1 MASEY
6 SSSIRLT
13 IVTPIALMAGRLQ
26 NLESW
31 ISAMGDLPVEVILIH
46 DKKDERTGIEV
57 QELVN
62 RLADSRITIIEGLF
76 GAPGLARNAGSAI
89 AKGEWICFWDSDDL
103 PQVGDF
109 YKMVHSAAM
118 SGAECAVGGF
128 MAVHDVTGEKKLH
141 RLTSNFLDEI
151 AINPGIW
158 RFAFKRS
165 ALGDLLFSNLLMA
178 EDQLF
183 LAKFGIPSR
192 RIEISSQSVY
202 QYFLGENFHL
212 TRSKAALRDLPTA
225 VSNSL
230 SLIGTLSKENVRF
243 ASILLSRQIITAL
256 RTGDISTR
264 LQVLKIL
271 LSGSPGVG
279 RSSCKEIFKS
289 MWFVIC
295 NREAI
300 L

>member
-1 MASEY
+1 MASEN

-31 ISAMGDLPVEVILIH
+31 ISSMGDLPVEVILIH

-57 QELVN
+57 RELVN
-62 RLADSRITIIEGLF
+62 RLDDSRITTIEGLF
-76 GAPGLARNAGSAI
+76 GGPGLARNAGLEI

-103 PQVGDF
+103 PQVEDF
-109 YKMVHSAAM
+109 YKMVDSAAE
-118 SGAECAVGGF
+118 SGAEYAVGGF
-128 MAVHDVTGEKKLH
+128 TAVHDVTSEKKSH
-141 RLTSNFLDEI
+141 TLTQNYLDEI

-165 ALGDLLFSNLLMA
+165 ALQGLLFSKLLMA

-192 RIEISSQSVY
+192 RVEISTQSVY

-230 SLIGTLSKENVRF
+230 SLIGTLSKVNVRF
-243 ASILLSRQIITAL
+243 ASILLSRQMITAL
-256 RTGDISTR
+256 RTGNISTR

-271 LSGSPGVG
+271 LSGLPGVG
-279 RSSCKEIFKS
+279 RSSRKEIFKS
-289 MWFVIC
+289 MWFVIW